1 MANDNNNSTN
11 STTSTTS
18 TTSTGDSHNM
28 NTLINLYFRGNYI
41 FMIGL
46 ILSILFKQTYYLYWI
61 INIILECK
69 YYSILILLNVLALYV
84 ILYKINLKFT
94 FSISYN

>member
-1 MANDNNNSTN
+1 MAADNNNSATG
-11 STTSTTS
+11 TT
-18 TTSTGDSHNM
+18 GIDASHNM

-69 YYSILILLNVLALYV
+69 YYSLLILLNALALYV

>member
-1 MANDNNNSTN
+1 MAADNNNTAN
-11 STTSTTS
+11 NNNN
-18 TTSTGDSHNM
+18 TGDAHNM

-41 FMIGL
+41 FIIGL

-69 YYSILILLNVLALYV
+69 YYSLLILLNALALYV
-84 ILYKINLKFT
+84 ILYKINFKFT
-94 FSISYN
+94 FYISYN